1 MEAIIYIGIQ
11 ATGKST
17 FYNER
22 FFNSHLRI
30 SIDLLNTRNK
40 EQKFLDTC
48 FSIQQPFVI
57 DNTNPTRIERRKYIK
72 QAKENKYKVIGYYF
86 QSKIEDSIHRN
97 NNRTGKAKIPEI
109 GIKGTFNKLELPS
122 INEGFDELYY
132 VQIKENKFEVTDWNN
147 EI

>member
-57 DNTNPTRIERRKYIK
+57 DNTNPTRIEREKYIK

-97 NNRTGKAKIPEI
+97 NKRTGKAKIPEI

-122 INEGFDELYY
+122 KNEGFDELYY
-132 VQIKENKFEVTDWNN
+132 VQIKDNKFEVTDWNN

>member
-57 DNTNPTRIERRKYIK
+57 DNTNPTRIEREKYIK

-97 NNRTGKAKIPEI
+97 NKRTGKAKIHEI

-122 INEGFDELYY
+122 KNEGFDELYY
-132 VQIKENKFEVTDWNN
+132 VQIKDNKFEVTDWNN